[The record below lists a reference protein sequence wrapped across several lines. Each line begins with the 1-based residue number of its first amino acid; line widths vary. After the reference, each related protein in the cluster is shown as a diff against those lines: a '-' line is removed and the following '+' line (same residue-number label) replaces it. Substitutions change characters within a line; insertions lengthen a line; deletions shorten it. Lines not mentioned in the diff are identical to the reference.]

1 MIHINIITNYALKI
15 ISSAATWSF
24 LENIKYNIEVKASVQ
39 PKISYLSAFPARWII
54 VATTALLTL
63 GTSVVKS
70 IFW

>member
-39 PKISYLSAFPARWII
+39 PKIPYLSAFPARWII